1 MKLET
6 YFVPAKE
13 KESKWLM
20 IVLHGLGDSI
30 NGYSWMP
37 SEMQLPWM
45 NYLLVNAPDEYYGGY
60 SWYDIY
66 GEAAPGIDRSRKLLI
81 QLLDQKCSEG
91 FSAENIF
98 MFGFSQGCLMTLEAG
113 LCYPQKLAGLIGIS
127 GYIHNLEG
135 LINRA
140 ASISKQQKILI
151 THGTYDPLLP
161 FLPVKK
167 QMQKLKELGYS
178 IEWHEFHKEHTIAG
192 EEELKVIR
200 DFARKPYQESLV

>member
-6 YFVPAKE
+6 YFVPARE

-20 IVLHGLGDSI
+20 FVLHGLGDSL

-91 FSAENIF
+91 FSAENMF
-98 MFGFSQGCLMTLEAG
+98 LFGFSQGCLMTLEAG
-113 LCYPQKLAGLIGIS
+113 LCYPQRLAGLIGIS
-127 GYIHNLEG
+127 GYIHDLEG
-135 LINRA
+135 LIKRA
-140 ASISKQQKILI
+140 SHISKQQKILI

-161 FLPVKK
+161 FLSVKK

-178 IEWHEFHKEHTIAG
+178 IEWHEFQKEHTIAG

-200 DFARKPYQESLV
+200 DFARKLYQESLS